1 MNIQNT
7 YDSTS
12 LSDLSGKLSVN
23 GPPHFR
29 QGDYTSLLSIRVVED
44 IFVADGVVFIKDS
57 TSNDIIAQRGYNHQ
71 QFNNMNEFMVDFNE
85 CFKIQAVM
93 SIDTNNKN
101 TFKIQFKTGYEQA
114 YIDYTGNLQRFLGKS
129 TGQQIILNGSIT
141 IDNDNKTSQIVVNY
155 VNETFETTQLFI
167 KDFVKKTGNKVYLFQ
182 DTVTQQ
188 LIYKYNDSTYS
199 KLQVT
204 YQGNL
209 NKYFEN
215 QQCIYTDDLLKTL
228 DELKNDQSFYIKTAI
243 SIYNNAGTQY
253 KSQISLNYIK
263 YLYKQTFI
271 DYFNKIEGVINIK
284 YNTTTNK
291 YEYVTTEE
299 NSQYTNLDIRY
310 DNTIIQY
317 TTQKSINVIH
327 NNEQLETC
335 TLSIKYVQLKC
346 DTLLC
351 GMSSYQIDPI
361 TKQQSLQFGSNVLQ
375 VLCPNQM
382 SYQSKNMDLH
392 IKLLESMPLNFNI
405 QDQDN
410 NDIDVQYILQMRFY
424 KQESFQQQSDSGVT
438 AIERHTKRQVFV
450 YMSGD
455 NRQFKLNNQF
465 DQIALC
471 QAYGNIGVQP
481 SIIDA
486 YVISYV
492 YKLKVNDY
500 KFDILHAYETNIEN
514 VNNSVFL
521 WKQIPQDSI
530 LNFEL
535 ETTAIEYTQYTN
547 QKQQTIKVD
556 QQPNILLRLFIK

>member
-29 QGDYTSLLSIRVVED
+29 QGDYTSLLSVRVVED
-44 IFVADGVVFIKDS
+44 IFVADGVLFIRNS
-57 TSNDIIAQRGYNHQ
+57 TTTDMIAQRDYNHK
-71 QFNNMNEFMVDFNE
+71 QFNNMNEFIVDFNE
-85 CFKIQAVM
+85 CFKIEAIM
-93 SIDTNNKN
+93 NIDTTNKN
-101 TFKIQFKTGYEQA
+101 AFRIQFKPGYEQS
-114 YIDYTGNLQRFLGKS
+114 YIECTGNLQRFLGRP
-129 TGQQIILNGSIT
+129 TRQQIIVDGKISILSDDKDSSKT
-141 IDNDNKTSQIVVNY
+141 VNLPFNKKLFNSINDFIKHFNFLMQSTAKYSLDTNNELVLTIIDNKYSQKQITYEGSLGVYINKKQNVV
-155 VNETFETTQLFI
+155 L
-167 KDFVKKTGNKVYLFQ
+167 
-182 DTVTQQ
+182 
-188 LIYKYNDSTYS
+188 
-199 KLQVT
+199 
-204 YQGNL
+204 
-209 NKYFEN
+209 
-215 QQCIYTDDLLKTL
+215 
-228 DELKNDQSFYIKTAI
+228 
-243 SIYNNAGTQY
+243 
-253 KSQISLNYIK
+253 
-263 YLYKQTFI
+263 
-271 DYFNKIEGVINIK
+271 
-284 YNTTTNK
+284 
-291 YEYVTTEE
+291 
-299 NSQYTNLDIRY
+299 
-310 DNTIIQY
+310 
-317 TTQKSINVIH
+317 
-327 NNEQLETC
+327 NNEQLETS

-351 GMSSYQIDPI
+351 GMSSYAIDPV

-392 IKLLESMPLNFNI
+392 IKLLESMPLNFYM

-410 NDIDVQYILQMRFY
+410 NDIEVQYILQMRFY
-424 KQESFQQQSDSGVT
+424 KQDFFQQQSDSGVT
-438 AIERHTKRQVFV
+438 AIHQKRQMFV

-455 NRQFKLNNQF
+455 VRQFKINRQF

-471 QAYGNIGVQP
+471 QAYGSIGVQP

-500 KFDILHAYETNIEN
+500 NFDILHAYETNIEN

-535 ETTAIEYTQYTN
+535 ETSAIEYTQYTM
-547 QKQQTIKVD
+547 QKQQTVKVD

>member
-29 QGDYTSLLSIRVVED
+29 QGDYTSLLSVRVVED
-44 IFVADGVVFIKDS
+44 IFVADGVVFIRDS
-57 TSNDIIAQRGYNHQ
+57 TDNEIIAQRDYNHK

-85 CFKIQAVM
+85 CFKIVAVM

-101 TFKIQFKTGYEQA
+101 TFRIQFKTGYEQA

-129 TGQQIILNGSIT
+129 TRQQIIVDGKINILSDDKDSLKTKSLPFNKKLFNT
-141 IDNDNKTSQIVVNY
+141 IND
-155 VNETFETTQLFI
+155 FI
-167 KDFVKKTGNKVYLFQ
+167 KHFNFLMQATAKYSLDQNTNELVLTIIDDKYSQKQITYEGSLGVYINK
-182 DTVTQQ
+182 
-188 LIYKYNDSTYS
+188 KYN
-199 KLQVT
+199 
-204 YQGNL
+204 
-209 NKYFEN
+209 
-215 QQCIYTDDLLKTL
+215 
-228 DELKNDQSFYIKTAI
+228 
-243 SIYNNAGTQY
+243 
-253 KSQISLNYIK
+253 
-263 YLYKQTFI
+263 
-271 DYFNKIEGVINIK
+271 VI
-284 YNTTTNK
+284 
-291 YEYVTTEE
+291 
-299 NSQYTNLDIRY
+299 L
-310 DNTIIQY
+310 
-317 TTQKSINVIH
+317 
-327 NNEQLETC
+327 NNEQLETS

-392 IKLLESMPLNFNI
+392 IKLLESMPLNFYI

-424 KQESFQQQSDSGVT
+424 KQESFQLQSDSGVT
-438 AIERHTKRQVFV
+438 AIHQKRQVFV

-455 NRQFKLNNQF
+455 NRQFKLNDQF